1 MTDAVPTRPG
11 LWSGRRKYLVAA
23 ALLVVL
29 AIAAVAVA
37 SGSNPSSVAGSV
49 NVGNLPVG
57 PTPPALTDAAGWLNS
72 PPLSPTDL
80 NHKVVLYDFWTY
92 SCVNCVRT
100 IPHLRAWYQRYAPD
114 GLVIVG
120 IHSPEFDFEKDHGNV
135 TAAVQRLHV
144 NYPVALDDSMT
155 IWNQF
160 GTQYWPEDWVA
171 DRQGHLRYQGI
182 GEGNYTET
190 ENVIRKLLGVP
201 ASSPR
206 AGAVN
211 GGSLGQPGTQTTAL
225 TPETYL
231 GLDKGTVGAQPGAM
245 TYPAVTSVA
254 PDSARLAG
262 PWTSSGQYVQ
272 SAGAG
277 AQIVLGARARS
288 VNLVMA
294 VAAGTPAVKVVV
306 QLDGKPLPAA
316 YRTDETQVDAA
327 GQTFITVASSDLYR
341 LVLAPRSE
349 SHTVRLIAQAP
360 GVQAFAFTFGA

>member
-1 MTDAVPTRPG
+1 MTDAAPAR
-11 LWSGRRKYLVAA
+11 SGAWLSRRKYAVAA
-23 ALLVVL
+23 AALVVL
-29 AIAAVAVA
+29 AVAAVAVA
-37 SGSNPSSVAGSV
+37 SGSNPSKVAGSV

-57 PTPPALTDAAGWLNS
+57 PTPPTLADAAGWLNS

-80 NHKVVLYDFWTY
+80 RNKVVLYDFWTY

-100 IPHLRAWYQRYAPD
+100 IPHLRAWYRRYAPD
-114 GLVIVG
+114 GLVIIG
-120 IHSPEFDFEKDHGNV
+120 IHSPEFDFEKSHSNV

-144 NYPVALDDSMT
+144 NYPVALDDNMT

-171 DRQGHLRYQGI
+171 DRQGHLRYQGL

-190 ENVIRKLLGVP
+190 ENVLRKLLGVS

-206 AGAVN
+206 AGAVT
-211 GGSLGQPGTQTTAL
+211 GERLGQPATQTHL

-231 GLDKGTVGAQPGAM
+231 GLDRGTAGAQPGAV
-245 TYPAVTSVA
+245 TYPAVTRVA
-254 PDSARLAG
+254 ADRARLAG
-262 PWTSSGQYVQ
+262 PWAATGQYVQ
-272 SAGAG
+272 SGGPG

-294 VAAGTPAVKVVV
+294 VAAGSPPVKVMV
-306 QLDGKPLPAA
+306 QLDGKPLPPA
-316 YRTDETQVDAA
+316 YRTDETQLDST
-327 GQTFITVASSDLYR
+327 GQTFMTVSSSDLYR
-341 LVLAPRSE
+341 LVLAPRSG
-349 SHTVRLIAQAP
+349 SHTVRLITEAP